1 MTGVTGAS
9 DTGHQPDLLGQT
21 VVVISGSSNIGLETA
36 RLARVNGAEVI
47 LAARSPAR
55 LKLAV
60 DEGDTSRR
68 RRSM

>member
-47 LAARSPAR
+47 LAASSPAR

-60 DEGDTSRR
+60 DEVDTSRR